1 MSDSENPYQTPQNDS
16 AAEWAP
22 DSMHATL
29 AFILPLIVMLVIG
42 SFFYPDFSNSIG
54 SDGAASPEATRYLV
68 VVGVQIAIAI
78 GLLAWFHKTHLR
90 HFPLKF
96 SWLSVVVGVVGI
108 FVWVFLCEIQL
119 EKKLFAMIGLESWFP
134 NRPSFN
140 PFAEFSDS
148 QFRVIFLGLRFTLLA
163 VITPIVEELFIRG
176 WLVRWIENDDW
187 QLVRLTE
194 LSFRAL
200 AAASVYGV
208 LTHPGE
214 ALAAI
219 AWFSLVTW
227 LMHRTG
233 NLWDCVIAHA
243 VTNLLL
249 GIYVIYANA
258 WHLW

>member
-1 MSDSENPYQTPQNDS
+1 M
-16 AAEWAP
+16 P
-22 DSMHATL
+22 DSFDPECKSPFASIDDSTYQTL

-54 SDGAASPEATRYLV
+54 SDGAASPEAKRYLAM
-68 VVGVQIAIAI
+68 VGVQIAIAT
-78 GLLAWFHKTHLR
+78 GLLAWFHKIHLR

-108 FVWVFLCEIQL
+108 VVWVALCEIQL
-119 EKKLFAMIGLESWFP
+119 EKKLLTMIGLGSWFP

-148 QFRVIFLGLRFTLLA
+148 QFRAIFLGLRFALLA
-163 VITPIVEELFIRG
+163 AVVPIVEELFIRG
-176 WLVRWIENDDW
+176 WLVRWVEDPDW
-187 QLVRLTE
+187 QPIRLTE
-194 LSFRAL
+194 LGFKAL

-219 AWFSLVTW
+219 AWFGMVTW

-249 GIYVIYANA
+249 GIYVIAVGA

>member
-1 MSDSENPYQTPQNDS
+1 MSDSFDPECRSPFASIDDSTYQ
-16 AAEWAP
+16 
-22 DSMHATL
+22 TL

-54 SDGAASPEATRYLV
+54 STGAASPEAKKYLV
-68 VVGVQIAIAI
+68 IVGVQIAIAF
-78 GLLAWFHKTHLR
+78 GLLTWFYRIHLR

-108 FVWVFLCEIQL
+108 VVWVALVEIQR
-119 EKKLFAMIGLESWFP
+119 EKKLMTMIGLGSWFP

-140 PFAEFSDS
+140 PFAEFSDN
-148 QFRVIFLGLRFTLLA
+148 QFRMLFLGLRFTLLA
-163 VITPIVEELFIRG
+163 AVTPIVEELFLRG
-176 WLVRWIENDDW
+176 WLVRWIEDPEW
-187 QLVRLTE
+187 QPIRLTE
-194 LSFRAL
+194 LGFKGL
-200 AAASVYGV
+200 ATASVYGV

-219 AWFSLVTW
+219 AWFGLVTW

-249 GIYVIYANA
+249 GIYVITASA

>member
-1 MSDSENPYQTPQNDS
+1 MADSFDKKSSSPIASIDDS
-16 AAEWAP
+16 TWQ
-22 DSMHATL
+22 TL
-29 AFILPLIVMLVIG
+29 AFILPLIVFLVIG
-42 SFFYPDFSNSIG
+42 SFYPNFSNSTG
-54 SDGAASPEATRYLV
+54 SDGVASTEAKTYLV
-68 VVGVQIAIAI
+68 MVGVQILIAI
-78 GLLAWFHKTHLR
+78 GLLSLFHKIHVR

-108 FVWVFLCEIQL
+108 VVWVGLTELHL
-119 EKKLFAMIGLESWFP
+119 EKKLLTLVGLGAWFP

-148 QFRVIFLGLRFTLLA
+148 GFRAIFLGLRFTLLA
-163 VITPIVEELFIRG
+163 AIVPIVEELFIRG
-176 WLVRWIENDDW
+176 WLVRWIEDPDW
-187 QLVRLTE
+187 QPIRLTQ
-194 LSFRAL
+194 LGFKAL

-227 LMHRTG
+227 LMQRTG

-243 VTNLLL
+243 VTNFLL
-249 GIYVIYANA
+249 GIYVIYADA